1 MASFVR
7 TQEVEHSIGA
17 DGEFQLRL
25 TSGDVELRAVEGD
38 TARVR
43 IEFDIRAGSEADADA
58 IHEGARFRVRA
69 DDGALHLS
77 EPDGESLGMDSVARL
92 LHVGRTTVRVNVS
105 AELPSTARIGF
116 QGDSADAVATGF
128 TGTQQYRTVSG
139 DLVLNAVGGDVRV
152 RGVSGDVSLRA
163 DEPIRLEANTVSGD
177 LSAFAPRF
185 ETLRAVTVS
194 GDVEL
199 EGERAEGV
207 DHRIETVSGD
217 LTLGAVGGLDLEVR
231 GLSSDVAVALEHRS
245 EGSRDRRRYIV
256 GDGSARLL
264 FSSMSGDA
272 AVGSARRVAALP
284 PSPPPPTNAPPP
296 AGTPSPLDAD
306 EQLRILRALERGEID
321 VDEAAR
327 RLAADGAGSGA

>member
-1 MASFVR
+1 M
-7 TQEVEHSIGA
+7 
-17 DGEFQLRL
+17 
-25 TSGDVELRAVEGD
+25 
-38 TARVR
+38 
-43 IEFDIRAGSEADADA
+43 
-58 IHEGARFRVRA
+58 
-69 DDGALHLS
+69 
-77 EPDGESLGMDSVARL
+77 
-92 LHVGRTTVRVNVS
+92 
-105 AELPSTARIGF
+105 
-116 QGDSADAVATGF
+116 
-128 TGTQQYRTVSG
+128 
-139 DLVLNAVGGDVRV
+139 LNAVGGDIRV

-199 EGERAEGV
+199 EGELADGV
-207 DHRIETVSGD
+207 EHRVETVSGD
-217 LTLGAVGGLDLEVR
+217 LTLGAVGGLVLEVR

-245 EGSRDRRRYIV
+245 EGSRDRRRYVV

-272 AVGSARRVAALP
+272 SVGSARRVAAGP
-284 PSPPPPTNAPPP
+284 PSPPPPPNAPPP
-296 AGTPSPLDAD
+296 PGTPSPLAAD

-327 RLAADGAGSGA
+327 RLAADGADNGA